1 MTDSLLTDLILMAT
15 LGFLGSFGH
24 CLGMCG
30 PLTVAFSLSKAPT
43 TWQAKLGFNL
53 LLNLGRML
61 SYGLVGLCIGTIGS
75 VLIAG
80 GQLAG
85 IGSGLRQ
92 GLAIGTGSLL
102 IWFGLH
108 QIQPTWLPKLPLL
121 HPALGKLHDR
131 LNRLMFRLAGISPM
145 FLGLLWGLMP
155 CGFLYAAQIKAA
167 ETGNPQLGAMTMMA
181 FGLGTTPM
189 MLGVGSSTA
198 FLSHDRRSQLFRLGG
213 WVTLII
219 GLLTVTRNSE
229 MVDYTGHAAL
239 VLLALALIARP
250 IAKLWPAPLQYRRGL
265 GVGAFILSIAHIAH
279 SVSHTFEWNL
289 TAWRFMLPSQQ
300 WGLIAGAIAMVLL
313 TPPVLTSF
321 DRIVKSLGDRWRQIH
336 LLTVPAF
343 ILVAIHTL
351 MLGSS
356 YFGAIALSPAHWWR
370 IGGLSLLL
378 LGVLGVRSRYGWKLV
393 GQEKWYV
400 KAKQQLDSEQRIS
413 GQRDRD
419 EQQPCHE
426 SGDRP
431 YSEDSQ

>member
-1 MTDSLLTDLILMAT
+1 MTDFLLTDLLLMGS

-30 PLTVAFSLSKAPT
+30 PLTVAFSLSSPPQ
-43 TWQAKLGFNL
+43 TWQSRLGFNL

-61 SYGLVGLCIGTIGS
+61 SYGLVGGLIGTIGS

-102 IWFGLH
+102 VWFGLH

-131 LNRLMFRLAGISPM
+131 LNRLMFRLAGISPI

-198 FLSHDRRSQLFRLGG
+198 LLSQNRRSQLFRLGG
-213 WVTLII
+213 WVTLVI

-239 VLLALALIARP
+239 ILLALALIARP
-250 IAKLWPAPLQYRRGL
+250 IAKLWSVPLQYRRGL
-265 GVGAFILSIAHIAH
+265 GVGAFILSIAHIVH

-289 TAWRFMLPSQQ
+289 AAWRFMLPSQQ
-300 WGLIAGAIAMVLL
+300 WGLIAGAIATVLL
-313 TPPVLTSF
+313 MPPVLTSF
-321 DRIVKSLGDRWRQIH
+321 DTMVKSLGDRWRQIH

-343 ILVAIHTL
+343 ILVVIHTF

-356 YFGAIALSPAHWWR
+356 YFGAIALSPGHWWR
-370 IGGLSLLL
+370 IGGLGLLVA
-378 LGVLGVRSRYGWKLV
+378 GVFVVRSRYGWKLV

-400 KAKQQLDSEQRIS
+400 KAKQQWSLEQRIRDR
-413 GQRDRD
+413 RDRD
-419 EQQPCHE
+419 EPACHE
-426 SGDRP
+426 SSDRP
-431 YSEDSQ
+431 YGEDGN

>member
-1 MTDSLLTDLILMAT
+1 MTDFLPTDLLLMAT

-30 PLTVAFSLSKAPT
+30 PLTVAFSLSAPPQ
-43 TWQAKLGFNL
+43 TWQARLGFNL
-53 LLNLGRML
+53 LLNLGRIL
-61 SYGLVGLCIGTIGS
+61 SYGLVGLIIGTIGS

-131 LNRLMFRLAGISPM
+131 LNHLMFRLAGISPI
-145 FLGLLWGLMP
+145 FLGLLWGFMP

-181 FGLGTTPM
+181 FGLGTMPM

-198 FLSHDRRSQLFRLGG
+198 FLSQNRRSQLFRLGG
-213 WVTLII
+213 WVTLVI

-239 VLLALALIARP
+239 ILLAIALIARP
-250 IAKLWPAPLQYRRGL
+250 IAKLWSAPLQYRRGL
-265 GVGAFILSIAHIAH
+265 GVGAFILSIAHIIH

-289 TAWRFMLPSQQ
+289 DAWRFMLPSQQ
-300 WGLIAGAIAMVLL
+300 WGLIVGAIATVLL
-313 TPPVLTSF
+313 TPLACTSF
-321 DRIVKSLGDRWRQIH
+321 DRLVQKLGDRWRQLH
-336 LLTVPAF
+336 LLSLPAF
-343 ILVAIHTL
+343 LLVAIHTL
-351 MLGSS
+351 LLGSS
-356 YFGAIALSPAHWWR
+356 YLGAIALSPAHWWR
-370 IGGLSLLL
+370 MVGLGLLV
-378 LGVLGVRSRYGWKLV
+378 LGVFGVRSRYGWKLV
-393 GQEKWYV
+393 GQEQWYV
-400 KAKQQLDSEQRIS
+400 KAKQQWSLEQRIRDR
-413 GQRDRD
+413 RDRD
-419 EQQPCHE
+419 EPACHE
-426 SGDRP
+426 SSDRP
-431 YSEDSQ
+431 YGEDRN

>member
-1 MTDSLLTDLILMAT
+1 MTDSLLTDLILMGS

-30 PLTVAFSLSKAPT
+30 PLTVAFSLAAPPQ
-43 TWQAKLGFNL
+43 TWQARLGFNL
-53 LLNLGRML
+53 LLNLGRL
-61 SYGLVGLCIGTIGS
+61 CSYGLVGWLIGTIGS

-92 GLAIGTGSLL
+92 GLAMVTGSLL

-131 LNRLMFRLAGISPM
+131 LNRLMLRLAGISPL

-181 FGLGTTPM
+181 FGLGTMPM

-198 FLSHDRRSQLFRLGG
+198 FLSADRRSQLFRLGG
-213 WVTLII
+213 WVTLVI

-239 VLLALALIARP
+239 ILLAFALIARP
-250 IAKLWPAPLQYRRGL
+250 IAKLWSAPLQYRRGL
-265 GVGAFILSIAHIAH
+265 GVGAFILSIAHIIH

-289 TAWRFMLPSQQ
+289 AAWRFMLPSQQ
-300 WGLIAGAIAMVLL
+300 WGLMAGAIATVLL
-313 TPPVLTSF
+313 TPLACTSF
-321 DRIVKSLGDRWRQIH
+321 DRMMQTLGDRWRQLH
-336 LLTVPAF
+336 LLSLPAF
-343 ILVAIHTL
+343 LLVAIHSL
-351 MLGSS
+351 LLGSS
-356 YFGAIALSPAHWWR
+356 YLGAIALSPAHWWR
-370 IGGLSLLL
+370 IWGLS
-378 LGVLGVRSRYGWKLV
+378 LGVLGVFAVRSRYGWKLV

-400 KAKQQLDSEQRIS
+400 KAKQQLGMEQRIRID
-413 GQRDRD
+413 RDRV
-419 EQQPCHE
+419 EQQSCHE
-426 SGDRP
+426 SGDRS
-431 YSEDSQ
+431 YGEDRE